1 MVKSSLLAVLKRTSV
16 VAAVAALMSVGSVAN
31 ALDGLQLNQS
41 ITTTKLVQLNELQL
55 ATIICK
61 GNWVN
66 AGCAEPPPSL
76 GNQGSANPDT
86 PGESDCWKFTS
97 TSPTIIL
104 QDSYCKTRN
113 CCG

>member
-66 AGCAEPPPSL
+66 AGCTEPPPSA
-76 GNQGSANPDT
+76 GSQGGQNP
-86 PGESDCWKFTS
+86 PPESGCVKFTS

-104 QDSYCKTRN
+104 QYNPCKTSD